1 MARSRI
7 RLLAAVVAGIVVLI
21 AIATHFL
28 LPPYLEGRVED
39 RLEEHGGHADVELS
53 AVPAIRLLAGHGDR
67 LEITGSGLK
76 VDFDDPDEDAFDRLN
91 KFDEVDIDLTDV
103 EADPFQVASF
113 SLEGLGDGHYR
124 IETDA
129 TATLQDLGRVA
140 GEQFGPLGG
149 LIGSIVGGSAP
160 FSAAPV
166 PIRLDGELEAKD
178 GDVEMVSGDARVA
191 NLPAGP
197 AARLVTNAILSDL

>member
-7 RLLAAVVAGIVVLI
+7 RLLAAIVAGIVVLL
-21 AIATHFL
+21 AVATHFL

-39 RLEEHGGHADVELS
+39 RLEEHGGHAEVELS

-67 LEITGSGLK
+67 LEITGSGLE

-91 KFDEVDIDLTDV
+91 KFDEVEIDLTDV
-103 EADPFQVASF
+103 EADPFQVDTF
-113 SLEGLGDGHYR
+113 RLEGLGDNHYR
-124 IETDA
+124 IETGA
-129 TATLQDLGRVA
+129 SATLQDLGRIA

-160 FSAAPV
+160 FSGAPV
-166 PIRLDGELEAKD
+166 PIALDGELVAED
-178 GDVEMVSGDARVA
+178 GDVTMVSGDARVA
-191 NLPAGP
+191 KIPAGP
-197 AARLVTNAILSDL
+197 AARLITNAILSDL